1 MLSGAIDVRDASR
14 SRHRW
19 TAILAGG
26 LAIWFAVLAIDP
38 ISRSTW
44 LLENALV
51 FGFVLVLVLTYRRF
65 PFSRISYTLIFVFLC
80 LHEVGCHYTYSEVP
94 YDECFERFTGATLN
108 ERMGWER
115 NHFDRVIH
123 FAYGLLL
130 TYPIREIFLR
140 VARVRGFWGY
150 FLPLDVAMSTSLT
163 YELIEWGASVV
174 FGGDLGQAYLGTQG
188 DVWDAHKDM
197 ALAAL
202 GALIAMIATLLVNL
216 FLQRDFAAEWAES
229 LRVKR
234 GEPLGEAR
242 IAAMLAEPEEG

>member
-1 MLSGAIDVRDASR
+1 MSGIRT

-19 TAILAGG
+19 TALLAGAFG
-26 LAIWFAVLAIDP
+26 ALFAVLAIDP
-38 ISRSTW
+38 VSRSTW
-44 LLENALV
+44 WLENALV
-51 FGFVLVLVLTYRRF
+51 FAFVAVLALTYRNF
-65 PFSRISYTLIFVFLC
+65 PFSRISYTLIFLFLC

-94 YDECFERFTGATLN
+94 YDEWFERFAGTTLN
-108 ERMGWER
+108 AQMGWER
-115 NHFDRVIH
+115 NHFDRAIH
-123 FAYGLLL
+123 LAYGLLL

-150 FLPLDVAMSTSLT
+150 FLPLDVAMSTSLA
-163 YELIEWGASVV
+163 YELIEWWASIA

-202 GALIAMIATLLVNL
+202 GALIAMLVTLLVNL

-229 LRVKR
+229 LRVK
-234 GEPLGEAR
+234 GKDPLGEER
-242 IAAMLAEPEEG
+242 IRVMLAEPNADQG

>member
-1 MLSGAIDVRDASR
+1 VTNRVGTSRD
-14 SRHRW
+14 HW
-19 TAILAGG
+19 IWILAGAFALWFAL
-26 LAIWFAVLAIDP
+26 LAIAPL
-38 ISRSTW
+38 SRSDW
-44 LLENALV
+44 WLENGLV
-51 FGFVLVLVLTYRRF
+51 FGFVLALALTHRRF
-65 PFSRISYTLIFVFLC
+65 PFSRVSYTLIFVFLC

-94 YDECFERFTGATLN
+94 YDAWFERFTGATLN
-108 ERMGWER
+108 ERLGWER
-115 NHFDRVIH
+115 NNFDRVIH

-163 YELIEWGASVV
+163 YELIEWGASIV

-188 DVWDAHKDM
+188 DIWDAQKDM
-197 ALAAL
+197 ALASL

-229 LRVKR
+229 LRVKD
-234 GEPLGEAR
+234 EPLGEAR
-242 IAAMLAEPEEG
+242 IAALLDESAAD